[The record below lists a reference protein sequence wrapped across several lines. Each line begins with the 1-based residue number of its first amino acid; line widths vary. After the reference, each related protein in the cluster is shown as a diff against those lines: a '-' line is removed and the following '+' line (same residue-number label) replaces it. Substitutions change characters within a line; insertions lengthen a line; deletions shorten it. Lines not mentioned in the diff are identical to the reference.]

1 MSTKIEEEIHFLF
14 YYSKYSTLRETF
26 FNQIYLGL
34 PNVRHTITT
43 ETLKILMNFLQ
54 LFIVNLL
61 LIKLISSCFVI
72 RDTELNIIKSK
83 CFILIVF
90 VIIHLIIVKNKLLQ
104 YCYHYDHANKAIIVV
119 VI

>member
-1 MSTKIEEEIHFLF
+1 MSTNIEDEIHFLF

-72 RDTELNIIKSK
+72 RDTYTELNIIKSK

-90 VIIHLIIVKNKLLQ
+90 VIIHLIIVRNKLLQ
-104 YCYHYDHANKAIIVV
+104 YCYHYSHANKAIV